1 MPNSTAA
8 DIAMHIVSQ
17 GIATLDVNDDSLPL
31 ITVGYEPE
39 RQNRALVSVYDT
51 GGPASNPAYSRDY
64 PRIQI
69 RTKAST
75 PSNYPSAYNP
85 QQDIKDLI
93 LGMSRLVINGTL
105 YVSVMQQGDISTLG
119 ADDASR
125 PILISNYKLIREYDS
140 PNGNRKAIE

>member
-1 MPNSTAA
+1 MPNSPAF
-8 DIAMHIVSQ
+8 DIAMHIVSE
-17 GIATLDVNDDSLPL
+17 GIANFDRSDDSLPF
-31 ITVGYEPE
+31 IAVGAEPDI
-39 RQNRALVSVYDT
+39 QNRALITLYDT

-64 PRIQI
+64 PRIQV

-75 PSNYPSAYNP
+75 PANYPSAYDP
-85 QQDIKDLI
+85 QQEIKDLI
-93 LGMSRLVINGTL
+93 LGMNRLVINGTL

-125 PILISNYKLIREYDS
+125 PILISNYKLIREYES

>member
-17 GIATLDVNDDSLPL
+17 GIATSDVNDDSLPL

-51 GGPASNPAYSRDY
+51 GGPASNPAYLRDY

-75 PSNYPSAYNP
+75 PSNYPSAYTP

-93 LGMSRLVINGTL
+93 LGMHRLVINGTL
-105 YVSVMQQGDISTLG
+105 YVSVTQQGDISALG
-119 ADDASR
+119 VDDASR
-125 PILISNYKLIREYDS
+125 PILISNYKLIREYES
-140 PNGNRKAIE
+140 PNGNRRVIE